1 MSLEQGLRP
10 ILDRLQKFKEG
21 DKEKRFNGV
30 NELINLFSKDQ
41 EFANN
46 ILKNTFSLW
55 NEYHIN
61 PDEKTPKITAEK
73 RASDLLRIK
82 NFYNTP
88 GYERSEKRIKL
99 LLDQEKEPE
108 YHSFSKSPDD
118 PNRTEEELP
127 IELKKHFQNV
137 LIAYTFVSNKSL
149 YEQRRERENYDKPK
163 EERQI
168 DAVLSALEGNHIHMG
183 TGEGKSLTVI
193 TIASIIESITSS
205 QKDCFVA
212 SISETLLEKMKLQT
226 EKLLEKLRH
235 DSHLS
240 EFDLQLM
247 SVEEPEQIESA
258 KDTLFN
264 DMQKEALLSDD
275 INYSPEIK
283 KQILQQCWEKKLNGN
298 TEKED
303 ILKKEFGGPRIV
315 FTTERELVFKLAENP
330 IKFAK
335 TSPKIFMDEADV
347 AYNRKSP
354 YVQDMGDGFAS
365 KKDIRFSAVN
375 WLFSYILSHQ
385 IKESDFQY
393 ENGSYKLIPDLENSD
408 RFQLDNKLLKEGISI
423 IGKKIGLD
431 GEQEKLFAEKAR
443 KLIENSFQNEH
454 ERIEEIQRTGHVIG
468 GIYNTLGKQ
477 CIFDEQ
483 GELQL
488 RDNYTDELLEN
499 HEYQPDVHMAILA
512 LNDKFE
518 FVQMNKI
525 NHSSIKFPTF
535 VHYLKDKL
543 ICFSGTLKY
552 PDPKTKKIKDSNFS
566 KFLEAATK
574 RKVRTIINPL
584 ELKTVPNPDLYKTE
598 EEAIIKLKDDLKVTT
613 KPTLVID
620 YEGTLHTKKLFNI
633 IRDSRTSGKDRI
645 VLLPPKPTK
654 KKEES
659 AYNDLVDEMTIKL
672 ANGEI
677 DILISSGTAGTGIN
691 IINDD
696 GSFPDLSVK
705 LFGMPENEMQPTQGV
720 GRRRMIGDD
729 SAWFLS
735 LDQME
740 RDISNFKEKK
750 ATKLDIKLGE
760 IDQQKI
766 RELLGQA
773 LTNPKKRLDVILEL
787 LKQKR
792 RQEGDDDKLSVEY
805 DIFYQSFRKMF
816 EKKIYKKIRSDFPNK
831 ILRKDAFRLM
841 GMPEN
846 LYFEMPQIFN
856 FNTNENSSTDYINRL
871 KRSIFVQ
878 RPGREEKNYFDEQVD
893 FWYDLNVNKVREYAE
908 LVRFQGKVD
917 SKTSYFGAKIHLVP
931 FEKKQFFQLLYPIAI
946 FPPFDEYI
954 PVIINSTSLGLEKGD
969 NIYYITDQ
977 NGAVCTTENYSALS
991 ILPLA
996 NNQLAIFC
1004 RNK

>member
-10 ILDRLQKFKEG
+10 ILDHLKKFKEG
-21 DKEKRFNGV
+21 NKGERFDRV
-30 NELINLFSKDQ
+30 NELINLFSHDQ
-41 EFANN
+41 DFANQV
-46 ILKNTFSLW
+46 LKNTFSLW
-55 NEYHIN
+55 NEYHIR
-61 PDEKTPKITAEK
+61 PDEKTPKIKAEK
-73 RASDLLRIK
+73 RASDLLRIR

-88 GYERSEKRIKL
+88 GYERSEERIKF
-99 LLDQEKEPE
+99 LLDQKKEPE

-127 IELKKHFQNV
+127 IELKKHFQDV
-137 LIAYTFVSNKSL
+137 LVAYIFVSNKSL
-149 YEQRRERENYDKPK
+149 FEQKKEKKNYDKPK

-193 TIASIIESITSS
+193 TITSIIESITSS

-226 EKLLEKLRH
+226 EKLLEKLRR

-247 SVEEPEQIESA
+247 TVEEPEQVESA
-258 KDTLFN
+258 KDTLFK
-264 DMQKEALLSDD
+264 DIQKEALLSDD
-275 INYSPEIK
+275 NNYSPEIK
-283 KQILQQCWEKKLNGN
+283 KQILQQYWGKKLNGN
-298 TEKED
+298 TEKKD
-303 ILKKEFGGPRIV
+303 ILKKEFGEPRIV
-315 FTTERELVFKLAENP
+315 FTTERELVFKLSEDP
-330 IKFAK
+330 INFAK
-335 TSPKIFMDEADV
+335 TAPRIFMDEADV

-354 YVQDMGDGFAS
+354 YVQDMGDSFAS
-365 KKDIRFSAVN
+365 KEDIRSSAVK
-375 WLFSYILSHQ
+375 WLFDYVLSHQ

-393 ENGSYKLIPDLENSD
+393 ENGSYKLIPGLESSD
-408 RFQLDNKLLKEGISI
+408 RFQLDNKLLEEGVSI

-431 GEQEKLFAEKAR
+431 KKQEELFAGKAR
-443 KLIENSFQNEH
+443 KLIENSFKNEH
-454 ERIEEIQRTGHVIG
+454 KRTEEIQRTGHVIG
-468 GIYNTLGKQ
+468 EIYNTLGKQ
-477 CIFDEQ
+477 YVFDEL

-512 LNDKFE
+512 LNNKFE

-525 NHSSIKFPTF
+525 NYSSIKFPTF

-552 PDPKTKKIKDSNFS
+552 PDPKTKKIKDGNFS

-574 RKVRTIINPL
+574 RKVKTIINPF

-598 EEAIIKLKDDLKVTT
+598 EEAILKLKDDLKITT

-620 YEGTLHTKKLFNI
+620 YEGTLHTKKLFNVI
-633 IRDSRTSGKDRI
+633 QESHESGKDRV
-645 VLLPPKPTK
+645 VLLPPKPTN

-659 AYNDLVDEMTIKL
+659 AYNNFIDEMTVKL
-672 ANGEI
+672 AKGEI

-720 GRRRMIGDD
+720 SRRRMTGDE
-729 SAWFLS
+729 SSWLLS
-735 LDQME
+735 LNQME
-740 RDISNFKEKK
+740 RYISNFEEEK
-750 ATKLDIKLGE
+750 ATKLDIKLGK
-760 IDQQKI
+760 IDQQRI
-766 RELLGQA
+766 RELLNEA
-773 LTNPKKRLDVILEL
+773 LANPKKRLNVVLEL

-792 RQEGDDDKLSVEY
+792 RQEGGDDKLSVEY
-805 DIFYQSFRKMF
+805 DIFYQNFRKMF
-816 EKKIYKKIRSDFPNK
+816 EKKILKKLQSDFPNRT
-831 ILRKDAFRLM
+831 LRKDAFRLM

-846 LYFEMPQIFN
+846 LYFEMPQIFQ
-856 FNTNENSSTDYINRL
+856 FNINESGSTDYIQKL
-871 KRSIFVQ
+871 GQSVFVP
-878 RPGREEKNYFDEQVD
+878 RFGRDEKSFFDEQVD
-893 FWYDLNVNKVREYAE
+893 FWYDLNVSKVKDYVE
-908 LVRFQGKVD
+908 LIRFQGKLD
-917 SKTSYFGAKIHLVP
+917 SKTSYFGAKIHP
-931 FEKKQFFQLLYPIAI
+931 FPFDKEKFIQLFNPIAI
-946 FPPFDEYI
+946 FPPIDGFE
-954 PVIINSTSLGLEKGD
+954 PVIVNSAILGIEKDGK
-969 NIYYITDQ
+969 IYYITNSD
-977 NGAVCTTENYSALS
+977 GRFYDTKNYSALS
-991 ILPLA
+991 VLHLA